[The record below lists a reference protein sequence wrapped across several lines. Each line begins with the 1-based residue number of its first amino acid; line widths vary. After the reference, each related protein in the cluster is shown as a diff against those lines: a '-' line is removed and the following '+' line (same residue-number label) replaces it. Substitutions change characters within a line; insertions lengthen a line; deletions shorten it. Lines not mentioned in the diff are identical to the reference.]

1 VTAPLRSGSPMS
13 GPPDDPEL
21 ELLLRCARS
30 DTADSAA
37 SPRAFLSEKRSI
49 DWGRFV
55 AVADRNGMAPLASHV
70 LDLHCR
76 ELVPA
81 ASRDLL
87 GNYFRVNELR
97 SRLLTRELR
106 RVLDAL
112 ESQGIEAVP
121 FKGPLLSTV
130 AYGHPALREFIDLD
144 IIVRHADVPAAR
156 ERLGKLGYRR
166 DMDAWG
172 PRHERA
178 YIETWNEDLWV
189 SPDGLVYLDLHWRLF
204 PPRFPFQLGPERF
217 RPFLETV
224 SLEGRPVRT
233 LSPEVLLVYLC
244 LHGMKDRWRRLIGLC
259 DVDRVLRLRGAPDWG
274 AVPSLAATAHGRRAV
289 GLGLLLARALLGAP
303 VPDLPDGAALEPDL
317 ARRASRIRKVLAEGE
332 PSPTFLHKWLNIRGD
347 HLESLDGFGDRRRY
361 VLRTLLTPNESD
373 WARFRLPD
381 ALYPLYYLLRP
392 LRLAARGGKLVWKRG
407 RRGHE
412 RGIRS
417 TPRRPAGSWREDP
430 PSPG

>member
-1 VTAPLRSGSPMS
+1 MS

-30 DTADSAA
+30 DPARSGAPLRD
-37 SPRAFLSEKRSI
+37 FLSDERSV

-55 AVADRNGMAPLASHV
+55 AMADRNGMAPLASHV
-70 LDLHCR
+70 LDRNCR

-87 GNYFRVNELR
+87 GDYFRVNELR
-97 SRLLTRELR
+97 TRLLTRELR

-121 FKGPLLSTV
+121 FKGPLLSTM

-144 IIVRHADVPAAR
+144 VIVGRADVPAAR

-178 YIETWNEDLWV
+178 YVETWNEDQWV
-189 SPDGLVYLDLHWRLF
+189 SADGLVYLDLHWRLF
-204 PPRFPFQLGPERF
+204 PPRFPFRLAPESF

-224 SLEGRPVRT
+224 SLDGRPVRT

-244 LHGMKDRWRRLIGLC
+244 IRGVKDRWRRLIWLC
-259 DVDRVLRLRGAPDWG
+259 DVDRVVRLRGAPEWR

-289 GLGLLLARALLGAP
+289 GLGLLLARALLGTP
-303 VPDLPDGAALEPDL
+303 VPDLLDGAAPEPDL
-317 ARRASRIRKVLAEGE
+317 ARRADRIRRVLADGE
-332 PSPTFLHKWLNIRGD
+332 PPPTFLHEWLNIRGD
-347 HLESLDGFGDRRRY
+347 HLESLDGFGDRRKY
-361 VLRTLLTPNESD
+361 VLHTLLTPNEWD
-373 WARFRLPD
+373 WARFRLLD
-381 ALYPLYYLLRP
+381 ALYPFYYLLRP
-392 LRLAARGGKLVWKRG
+392 LRLAARGGRLVWKRG
-407 RRGHE
+407 VVGRE

>member
-1 VTAPLRSGSPMS
+1 MADPLRSGSPMN

-30 DTADSAA
+30 DPAESAA
-37 SPRAFLSEKRSI
+37 SLSTFLSEKRSF

-70 LDLHCR
+70 LDMHCR

-87 GNYFRVNELR
+87 GDYFRVNELR
-97 SRLLTRELR
+97 SRLLTGELR

-121 FKGPLLSTV
+121 FKGPLLSTM

-144 IIVRHADVPAAR
+144 IIVRHADVAAAR

-178 YIETWNEDLWV
+178 YIETWNEDQWV
-189 SPDGLVYLDLHWRLF
+189 SRDGLVYLDLHWRLF
-204 PPRFPFQLGPERF
+204 PPRFPFRLGPESF

-244 LHGMKDRWRRLIGLC
+244 VRGMKDRWRRLIWLC
-259 DVDRVLRLRGAPDWG
+259 DVDRVSRLRGAPEWG
-274 AVPSLAATAHGRRAV
+274 AVPSLAAIARGRRAV

-303 VPDLPDGAALEPDL
+303 VLDLPEGAALEPDL
-317 ARRASRIRKVLAEGE
+317 ARRAGRIRRVLAEGE
-332 PSPTFLHKWLNIRGD
+332 PPPTFLHEWLNLRGD
-347 HLESLDGFGDRRRY
+347 HLESFDGFGDRRQY
-361 VLRTLLTPNESD
+361 VLRTLLTPNEWD
-373 WARFRLPD
+373 WVRFRLPD

-392 LRLAARGGKLVWKRG
+392 LRLAARGGKLAWKRG
-407 RRGHE
+407 MHGHE
-412 RGIRS
+412 RGIRR
-417 TPRRPAGSWREDP
+417 TPRPPAGSWREDP